1 MRPSTTQRE
10 LNLLDAWMMITVKK
24 KKKMGEN
31 ETDFTIPTLVKKSNH
46 DNL

>member
-10 LNLLDAWMMITVKK
+10 LNLLEAWMTITVKK
-24 KKKMGEN
+24 KKKMGKN
-31 ETDFTIPTLVKKSNH
+31 EMDFTTLVKKSNH

>member
-10 LNLLDAWMMITVKK
+10 LNLLEAWMTITVKK
-24 KKKMGEN
+24 MGKN
-31 ETDFTIPTLVKKSNH
+31 ETDFTTLVKKSNH